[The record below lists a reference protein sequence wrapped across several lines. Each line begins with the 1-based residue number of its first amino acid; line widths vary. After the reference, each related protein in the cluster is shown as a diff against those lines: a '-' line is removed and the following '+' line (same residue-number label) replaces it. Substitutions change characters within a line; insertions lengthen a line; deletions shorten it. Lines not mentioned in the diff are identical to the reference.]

1 MCYFNNYLYNPFPE
15 LKCSVNQ
22 QFLVVFYQPGHPTSP
37 TDIIYLYRIFFNIV
51 IQNQKFNNILV
62 VTVHFCDFVCLF
74 VSFIISLPLH
84 TFEEAVAV

>member
-22 QFLVVFYQPGHPTSP
+22 QFLVFYQPGHPTSP

-62 VTVHFCDFVCLF
+62 VTVHFYDFVCLF
-74 VSFIISLPLH
+74 VSFIISLSLH
-84 TFEEAVAV
+84 TLEEEVAV

>member
-22 QFLVVFYQPGHPTSP
+22 QFLVFYQPGHPTSP

-62 VTVHFCDFVCLF
+62 VTVHFYDFVCLF